1 MWKRVLTVGAMAA
14 IVAAAVITTLLVLDV
29 VTAPELRETLGKTL
43 LVIGIM
49 TAAILLLIGAAKFGA
64 APRKSAVQPA
74 ASPPRT

>member
-14 IVAAAVITTLLVLDV
+14 VVAAAVISILLVLDV

-43 LVIGIM
+43 LIIGIV
-49 TAAILLLIGAAKFGA
+49 TAAIVILIGTARFGA
-64 APRKSAVQPA
+64 APRKPPVQQA